1 MMNHETAIGIL
12 DKIQTQEIEL
22 HHDILLCAVRYARL
36 RTDWR
41 LADPDERR
49 TMDGTRTAAHNAL
62 IDALNIL
69 SRAMIK
75 AGEDTTWRK
84 QLGNDRQEIGDWAC
98 HVHAHLGIQA
108 R

>member
-1 MMNHETAIGIL
+1 MKYDTAIAIL
-12 DKIQTQEIEL
+12 ATIRTRETEL
-22 HHDILLCAVRYARL
+22 HRDMLLCAVRYARL

-49 TMDGTRTAAHNAL
+49 TLDPTRTAAHNAF
-62 IDALNIL
+62 IDTVNIL
-69 SRAMIK
+69 TRAMHK
-75 AGEDTTWRK
+75 AGENTDWREEV
-84 QLGNDRQEIGDWAC
+84 GTDRQEIGDWAC

>member
-1 MMNHETAIGIL
+1 MTHEMAIAILEHIKTHETQL
-12 DKIQTQEIEL
+12 Q
-22 HHDILLCAVRYARL
+22 HDLLLCAVRYARL

-41 LADPDERR
+41 LAVVHERPA
-49 TMDGTRTAAHNAL
+49 MDSARTAAHNAL

-69 SRAMIK
+69 SRAMVK
-75 AGEDTTWRK
+75 AGENAMWRK
-84 QLGNDRQEIGDWAC
+84 QVGDDRQEIGDWAC

>member
-1 MMNHETAIGIL
+1 MNHETAIGIL
-12 DKIQTQEIEL
+12 DRIQPRETEL

-49 TMDGTRTAAHNAL
+49 TMDGTRTAAHNTL

-84 QLGNDRQEIGDWAC
+84 HLGNDRQEIGDWTC

-108 R
+108 K